1 METEIQVIRPEIKQ
15 YWLNNKTHIMGWF
28 FMMIYVRKIKIKNL
42 KYIVNRSHEIKKVTY
57 YI

>member
-28 FMMIYVRKIKIKNL
+28 FMMIYVRKIKIYSKQ
-42 KYIVNRSHEIKKVTY
+42 KS
-57 YI
+57 